1 MPLTNG
7 LGSTLKEESSRSQTT
22 EPAAASALPEKNTRP
37 VDVAAQ
43 IVLESVELRSTAATV
58 PPERS
63 PQSASVSCVDGVPS
77 PMMTKSPHPGWFP
90 AVVNSGQ
97 FASRNVGSPPQ
108 SCVRHTLC
116 SPRKIV
122 PATKGSA
129 MIGL

>member
-1 MPLTNG
+1 MPLTNRG
-7 LGSTLKEESSRSQTT
+7 GSLLEEESRRSQTT
-22 EPAAASALPEKNTRP
+22 EPCAASALLEKNTRP

-43 IVLESVELRSTAATV
+43 SVLESVELRATTATV
-58 PPERS
+58 PRERS
-63 PQSASVSCVDGVPS
+63 PQSVEVSCVDGMPS
-77 PMMTKSPHPGWFP
+77 PMMTKSPQSGSEPE
-90 AVVNSGQ
+90 VVNSGQ
-97 FASRNVGSPPQ
+97 VASRYARLPPQ